1 MVHNVHWWDRSSIGC
16 SCPKNLSQISMKNH
30 GHMIFGFFPFSCNCT
45 VLSVSIIPTRELL
58 FSFQFFSISF
68 CTALSDSTN
77 WLDSLQ
83 FFFFSFWA
91 LSDYTNWLDSLQDF
105 FNLFLNILVFK
116 PFFFFERYNW
126 IQTSYWFS
134 MLQSHWGML
143 SPISH
148 LNILKYNLNEK
159 FWGKLVETDGN
170 V

>member
-83 FFFFSFWA
+83 FFFFSLSEHCLIILIGWILFRIFLISFWTFWY
-91 LSDYTNWLDSLQDF
+91 S
-105 FNLFLNILVFK
+105 NLFFFLKDTIEFK
-116 PFFFFERYNW
+116 PLIDFRC
-126 IQTSYWFS
+126 
-134 MLQSHWGML
+134 
-143 SPISH
+143 
-148 LNILKYNLNEK
+148 YNLIEECYPQY
-159 FWGKLVETDGN
+159 LI
-170 V
+170 

>member
-1 MVHNVHWWDRSSIGC
+1 MVHNVHWLDRSSIGC

-116 PFFFFERYNW
+116 PFFFW
-126 IQTSYWFS
+126 KIQLNSNLLLIFDATISLRNVIPNISSKYS
-134 MLQSHWGML
+134 EIQSEWEVL
-143 SPISH
+143 R
-148 LNILKYNLNEK
+148 
-159 FWGKLVETDGN
+159 
-170 V
+170 